1 MNEKR
6 GLVGLIEV
14 FDQTR
19 VYTRREAQC
28 GVFPRC
34 SSTQTATKDAVLLIF
49 YNKYVLKM
57 SKSQSTR
64 SQSDVDVL
72 INPNVEMKLICIVEL

>member
-1 MNEKR
+1 M
-6 GLVGLIEV
+6 
-14 FDQTR
+14 
-19 VYTRREAQC
+19 
-28 GVFPRC
+28 
-34 SSTQTATKDAVLLIF
+34 SATKDAVLLIF